1 MLGNDACGAVLG
13 RVNLDAHGIR
23 AATSVVGGLIDAH
36 GKTPRDRSD
45 NIAARADG
53 KRLGGVFV
61 ADAPN
66 QRAPPR
72 FIEWQDPKKVF
83 EAPREAVRTI
93 VVLRVDVAELAG
105 GSDEHVLAGLNVDAG
120 VDPGF
125 FAGYLDFL

>member
-1 MLGNDACGAVLG
+1 MIARSDDTKGLGVRPAVVL
-13 RVNLDAHGIR
+13 R
-23 AATSVVGGLIDAH
+23 AAKQVELAH
-36 GKTPRDRSD
+36 RHGQVSFFRQAGDEAVKG
-45 NIAARADG
+45 A
-53 KRLGGVFV
+53 VFV

-72 FIEWQDPKKVF
+72 FIEWQDAKKVF